1 MTTQDRARQ
10 LIVRQRQQTQNRRAA
25 MLGRSTHEVGRN
37 SDVDNNS
44 LA

>member
-10 LIVRQRQQTQNRRAA
+10 LLVRQRQQNQNRRAN
-25 MLGRSTHEVGRN
+25 MLGRSTHEISRS

>member
-10 LIVRQRQQTQNRRAA
+10 LLVRQRQQTENRRAA
-25 MLGRSTHEVGRN
+25 MLGRSTNEIGR
-37 SDVDNNS
+37 SEGKTDA

>member
-10 LIVRQRQQTQNRRAA
+10 LLVRQRQQTENRRAT
-25 MLGRSTHEVGRN
+25 MLGRSAKEIGRSEGKTN
-37 SDVDNNS
+37 P

>member
-10 LIVRQRQQTQNRRAA
+10 LIARQRQQSQNRRAA
-25 MLGRSTHEVGRN
+25 MLGRSTHEISRSEVENGP
-37 SDVDNNS
+37 